1 MRISDWSSDVCSSD
15 LPVGDERL
23 YARLVC
29 EQIGA
34 QLFECE
40 YVSDAIDLDRS
51 VAEAVPIPNGKSHE
65 RAYNRAVREAAH
77 RLNVDA
83 SFVGAGGYNGFLYGR
98 ASWRERVCREV

>member
-1 MRISDWSSDVCSSD
+1 MLECLTAVTSDPVC
-15 LPVGDERL
+15 DERL

-29 EQIGA
+29 DQIGA

-65 RAYNRAVREAAH
+65 RAYNRAVRDAAH

-83 SFVGAGGYNGFLYGR
+83 FFVGAGGDNVFYLKIGR
-98 ASWRERVCREV
+98 ASCRERVCQYV